1 MQWIHDYD
9 LFLFDFDGLLVNTEE
24 LHYRAYKE
32 MCRSFGADLDWS
44 FQEYAEIAHVSSQ
57 GLREEIYKKF
67 PELAAKHPR
76 WDDLYKEK
84 TRNYL
89 NLLNQGNV
97 QLMPGVADF
106 LHEIVKRH
114 KKTCVVTNSS
124 RQMVE
129 AIIDSHPA
137 LQLIDSWMA
146 RQDYDKPKPDP
157 ECYLRALS
165 QFSADADRAIGFE
178 DSPRG
183 LQALL
188 GAKADAV
195 LITELEYPSMED
207 LIDERTKRFYSFH
220 ELLQSD
226 WLNK

>member
-24 LHYRAYKE
+24 LHYRAYRK
-32 MCRSFGADLDWS
+32 MCRGFGYDLDWD
-44 FQEYAEIAHVSSQ
+44 FQEYAEVAHVSSQ

-89 NLLNQGNV
+89 DLLNRGQV
-97 QLMPGVADF
+97 ELMPGVEEF
-106 LHEIVKRH
+106 LHEVAKRH

-124 RQMVE
+124 RRMVE
-129 AIIDSHPA
+129 AIIDRHPA
-137 LQLIDSWMA
+137 LQLIDLWVT
-146 RQDYDKPKPDP
+146 REDYDKPKPDP
-157 ECYLRALS
+157 ECYVKAIE
-165 QFSADADRAIGFE
+165 QFSADKERAIGFE

-188 GAKADAV
+188 GAEAAAV
-195 LITELEYPSMED
+195 LITQIEYPSMED
-207 LIDERTKRFYSFH
+207 LMDERTKWFSSFH
-220 ELLQSD
+220 DLILSKR
-226 WLNK
+226 L